1 MYCED
6 RFREIYNR
14 EPETSFCPYRVCPLG
29 AHIDHQYGP
38 ILGFALDYGVHMAY
52 GVKNNGII
60 ELQSMNFPKR
70 VQFHVASV
78 PETKEGD
85 WGDYL
90 RGATKAIGEKYKLTK
105 GLCGVIRGALPSG
118 GISSSA
124 AVTICF
130 MKALCKVNDIEL
142 SDSEYI
148 YLAKKA
154 ENEYVGV
161 ASGKLD
167 QSCETL
173 CRKDNI
179 LYMDSK
185 DDSYKNIPAPTTMK
199 PFKIGIFFSGLERN
213 LATSAYNNRVDEC
226 KASAFALYSYAVTDR
241 RGDYDLDAGQKFKD
255 MLLRLIPEE
264 IYKEF
269 GVRLPTSWQKRC
281 NHFYSE
287 MHRVEKGIECWQNG
301 DIEAFGRLI
310 NESGMSS
317 IVNYE
322 CGSPWLIKLYDILS
336 KLDGVYGTR
345 FSGAGFKGCC
355 MALVDPNKA
364 EVIKEIVEREYLK
377 EFPSLKGKY
386 KAYICSTADGVG
398 KAEGERF

>member
-1 MYCED
+1 MYCEE
-6 RFREIYNR
+6 RFREIYGR
-14 EPETSFCPYRVCPLG
+14 EPETAFCPYRVCPLG
-29 AHIDHQYGP
+29 AHIDHQFGP

-52 GVKNNGII
+52 GIKNNGII

-124 AVTICF
+124 AVTICY
-130 MKALCKVNDIEL
+130 MKALCAVNGIEL
-142 SDSEYI
+142 TDSEYI

-179 LYMDSK
+179 LFMDCK
-185 DDSYKNIPAPTTMK
+185 DDTYRNIPAPSSMK

-241 RGDYDLDAGQKFKD
+241 RGDYSLEEGQKFQD
-255 MLLRLIPEE
+255 MRLRLIPEE
-264 IYKEF
+264 IFKEF
-269 GVRLPTSWQKRC
+269 GVRLPVSWQKRC

-287 MHRVEKGIECWQNG
+287 MHRVEKGIACWENG
-301 DIEAFGRLI
+301 DIEGLGHLI

-336 KLDGVYGTR
+336 KLDGVYGAR

-355 MALVDPNKA
+355 MAIIDPDKA
-364 EVIKEIVEREYLK
+364 DEIRAVVEREYLK
-377 EFPSLKGKY
+377 EFPSLAGKY

-398 KAEGERF
+398 KAEGDRF